1 MVKHRKKFANF
12 GRRCENLEGGAK
24 IWKEVLNFGSSFHK
38 SRQNHFKISTQV
50 AKIFEGGVKFL
61 EGGEKNPMVKHRKK
75 FANFGRRCE
84 NLEGGA
90 KKRKEVNEISTQVAK
105 F

>member
-12 GRRCENLEGGAK
+12 GR
-24 IWKEVLNFGSSFHK
+24 S
-38 SRQNHFKISTQV
+38 
-50 AKIFEGGVKFL
+50 
-61 EGGEKNPMVKHRKK
+61 
-75 FANFGRRCE
+75 CE

-90 KKRKEVNEISTQVAK
+90 KKRKEVNEISTQVVK